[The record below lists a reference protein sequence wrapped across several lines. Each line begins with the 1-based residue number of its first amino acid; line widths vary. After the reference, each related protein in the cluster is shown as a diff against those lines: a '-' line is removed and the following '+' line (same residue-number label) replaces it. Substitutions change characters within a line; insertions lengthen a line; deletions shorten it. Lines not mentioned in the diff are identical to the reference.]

1 MNRLFAALRNLR
13 RGRDADRDT
22 EAELQSYLEFAADEF
37 ARGGADRAS
46 AERAARLHVGGTAQV
61 TEAVREVRAGERL
74 AAIGRDLRYGLRS
87 LRKTPT
93 FTATAGAV
101 LALGVGANAAIFSVV
116 NAALLRPLPL
126 RADNRV
132 AVIWI
137 DNLSLGRSRVGPSG
151 QDYLDWT
158 RQPTPFE
165 DLFLFEHGSGTITG
179 VGEPE
184 QVKGLRVTT
193 NFATFL
199 GVRPIVGR
207 TFDAPDSARHVILI
221 SEAYW
226 QRSFNR
232 DPNVMGRPLMLN
244 SVPYTIIGVL
254 PRNATFWYPA
264 DVVVP
269 WPIERLQT
277 ADSDLGVFGRLKPR
291 ETFASAQAAMDVVAS
306 RIASLRP
313 RDRKNWGIV
322 IVPLRDVTVQ
332 YIRTALLVM
341 FGAVGFVLLIACA
354 NVAGLLIVRTLGRHK
369 EIAVRAA
376 LGATRARLV
385 QQIVIEG
392 LLLGSAGGLAGLAV
406 SIAGESLLH
415 SVVPA
420 SIPVPAAASQVPLPQ
435 GDFDLRVLGF
445 TIAVSLVI
453 SLVFSLAPALAC
465 LRARPI
471 DGLADGTRTTG
482 SGIGTPRQ
490 RGALIVAEA
499 ALAIVLLVGAG
510 LMMKTF
516 WNLLNVRPGFGS
528 HGVLTVQLKF
538 ADDAADSTYREP
550 AGRVTAMTQFLERV
564 RAVPGV
570 ESAAFAEILPLSQD
584 DQNTGP
590 FFVDEQPSTSSDR
603 PPTADFRIVTDGY
616 FETMSIPLRRGRFLT
631 SADRADGARVAVI
644 DDTLARAAFASRDP
658 VGAHLRLGG
667 RANAPREIVGVVG
680 GVVDESL
687 DKKARPTVYIPYT
700 QAAAQT
706 MSLAVQTRV
715 TPSSILPDVKRA
727 IWSVDPTEP
736 LFNVRRMDDIVANT
750 VSASRLAVILVC
762 VFGALALAL
771 AAVGMYGMTAYAVQQ
786 RTREI
791 GIRVAVGAS
800 RSSILWMVIG
810 GGMRQAVVGIAIGVT
825 IAVGVSRELETLL
838 YGVTP
843 LDLPTCTAVAAGFA
857 LIACLANAAPA
868 LRAARMNPVDALV
881 GR

>member
-1 MNRLFAALRNLR
+1 MKRLLAAFRNLR
-13 RGRDADRDT
+13 RGRNADRDT

-37 ARGGADRAS
+37 EGNGADRTS
-46 AERAARLHVGGTAQV
+46 AERAARIHLGGTAQV
-61 TEAVREVRAGERL
+61 TEAVREVRAGERV
-74 AAIGRDLRYGLRS
+74 AAIGRDLRYALRS

-93 FTATAGAV
+93 FTLTAVAV

-126 RADNRV
+126 REAGHV

-137 DNLSLGRSRVGPSG
+137 DNPSLGRSRVGPSG

-179 VGEPE
+179 AGEPE

-193 NFATFL
+193 NFGDFL

-207 TFDAPDSARHVILI
+207 TFEAADSTRNVILI

-226 QRSFNR
+226 QRTFSRNSS
-232 DPNVMGRPLMLN
+232 VLGRPLILN

-254 PRNATFWYPA
+254 PQNATFWYPA

-277 ADSDLGVFGRLKPR
+277 ADSDLGVFGRLKPS
-291 ETFASAQAAMDVVAS
+291 ESFAGAQAAMDVVAT
-306 RIASLRP
+306 RIAAMRP
-313 RDRKNWGIV
+313 GDRKNWGIV
-322 IVPLRDVTVQ
+322 IVPLKDVTVQ

-341 FGAVGFVLLIACA
+341 LGAVGFVLLIACA

-376 LGATRARLV
+376 LGASRGRLV
-385 QQIVIEG
+385 QQIVVEG
-392 LLLGSAGGLAGLAV
+392 LVLGTAGGLAGLAIA
-406 SIAGESLLH
+406 IAGESLLH
-415 SVVPA
+415 AVVPA

-435 GDFDLRVLGF
+435 GHFDLRVLGF
-445 TIAVSLVI
+445 TVAISLVI

-465 LRARPI
+465 LRARPV
-471 DGLADGTRTTG
+471 DGLGDGTRTTG

-490 RGALIVAEA
+490 RATLIVAEA

-516 WNLLNVRPGFGS
+516 WNLVNVRPGFDP
-528 HGVLTVQLKF
+528 HGVVTVQLKF
-538 ADDAADSTYREP
+538 ADDAPDSKYRESD
-550 AGRVTAMTQFLERV
+550 GRIAAMTQFLERV

-570 ESAAFAEILPLSQD
+570 ESAAFAQILPLSQD
-584 DQNTGP
+584 DQNTGT
-590 FFVDEQPSTSSDR
+590 FFIDEQPSTSPDH
-603 PPTADFRIVTDGY
+603 PPTAEFRIVTDGY
-616 FETMSIPLRRGRFLT
+616 FETMRIPLQRGRFLT
-631 SADRADGARVAVI
+631 SADHADGARVAVI
-644 DDTLARAAFASRDP
+644 DEPFAHAVFGSRDP
-658 VGAHLRLGG
+658 LGAHIRLGG
-667 RANAPREIVGVVG
+667 TANAPREIVGVVG
-680 GVVDESL
+680 AVVDESL
-687 DKKARPTVYIPYT
+687 DKTPRATVYLPYT
-700 QAAAQT
+700 QAAAQM
-706 MSLAVQTRV
+706 MSLAVRTHV
-715 TPSSILPDVKRA
+715 APSSVLPDVKRA

-750 VSASRLAVILVC
+750 VSAPRLAFILLS

-800 RSSILWMVIG
+800 RSNILWMVIG
-810 GGMRQAVVGIAIGVT
+810 GGMRQAVAGIAIGIIV
-825 IAVGVSRELETLL
+825 AALVSRELATLL
-838 YGVTP
+838 YGVTA
-843 LDLPTCTAVAAGFA
+843 LDLPIWAAAVAGFA
-857 LIACLANAAPA
+857 VIACIANAPPA
-868 LRAARMNPVDALV
+868 LRAARMNPVDALM